1 MGIKP
6 GMSTPYHA
14 MVAYLRA
21 LVVVSV
27 WVTLI
32 GVGVS
37 RCYILY
43 ESYSQF
49 TLQRSEE
56 AWLRE
61 RCREPDFYTN
71 MRQHTDLCAQVERR
85 ARQWALLHSLNV
97 MFTTARLCGPRMCV
111 EYANDL
117 VVRGIAWPIAL
128 VLGIFVMTMPSI
140 ITR

>member
-1 MGIKP
+1 
-6 GMSTPYHA
+6 MSTPYHA

-21 LVVVSV
+21 LIVVCV
-27 WVTLI
+27 WVTTL

-61 RCREPDFYTN
+61 RCRE
-71 MRQHTDLCAQVERR
+71 V
-85 ARQWALLHSLNV
+85 
-97 MFTTARLCGPRMCV
+97 G
-111 EYANDL
+111 
-117 VVRGIAWPIAL
+117 
-128 VLGIFVMTMPSI
+128 
-140 ITR
+140 